1 MAEKDT
7 FHLIDGAPADGI
19 DINAVTWAG
28 HPLHFAIR
36 TRRIKVKYNT
46 KGFSSSYFQNRADI
60 AEQLLK
66 GGAKPGTTDM
76 KGRTPL
82 HFAAQATKQLVRLL
96 LEFGADSNTK
106 DTFGNTALHYAIGR
120 CEMNYEFEDDDD
132 GTAFT
137 RGLRDVVTSEKC
149 AIVVELLTHGAD
161 VNAMRN
167 KEQTPWYSYSPKT
180 NKEGMTPLDIA
191 HNINNEPVVKLLS
204 TMGPARLEDA

>member
-1 MAEKDT
+1 
-7 FHLIDGAPADGI
+7 
-19 DINAVTWAG
+19 
-28 HPLHFAIR
+28 LHFAIR

-46 KGFSSSYFQNRADI
+46 KGFSGSYFQNRADI

-76 KGRTPL
+76 KGRTPF

-106 DTFGNTALHYAIGR
+106 DAFGNTVLHYAIGR

-149 AIVVELLTHGAD
+149 AIVAELLTHGAD
-161 VNAMRN
+161 VNAMCN
-167 KEQTPWYSYSPKT
+167 EEQTPLHHAVVCLDDGTVIVQKLLDKGART
-180 NKEGMTPLDIA
+180 DVQNKEGMTPLDIA
-191 HNINNEPVVKLLS
+191 RNSQHAHDSDPERQVEPWILLH
-204 TMGPARLEDA
+204 